1 MLSGGRSRKGGGIGR
16 MGSEGPDICHMK
28 HIGYAA
34 GPESAARNVRP
45 DASVAD

>member
-1 MLSGGRSRKGGGIGR
+1 
-16 MGSEGPDICHMK
+16 MK

-34 GPESAARNVRP
+34 GSESAARNVRP